1 MKKRKILKNLKKN
14 SWHYYPAALLY
25 YYQNEKRGNIMTT
38 VERNNIIKEIAERQ
52 KLTHLV
58 IGRKYVTA
66 RMNNYPCKWAIASF
80 LCIHGI
86 YNHE

>member
-1 MKKRKILKNLKKN
+1 
-14 SWHYYPAALLY
+14 
-25 YYQNEKRGNIMTT
+25 MTT

-58 IGRKYVTA
+58 IGRKYDTA